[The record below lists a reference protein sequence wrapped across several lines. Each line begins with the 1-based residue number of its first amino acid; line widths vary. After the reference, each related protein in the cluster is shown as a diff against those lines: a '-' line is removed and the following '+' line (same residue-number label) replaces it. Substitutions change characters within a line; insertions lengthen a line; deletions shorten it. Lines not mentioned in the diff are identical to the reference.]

1 MRLIDAD
8 ALKEAVKNY
17 ANEPVKLKD
26 RRWDTRCRAIIAD
39 MQGMIDFSP
48 TVSGWI
54 SVKDRVPEKHLI
66 NDHEADVL
74 LYIPKRDE
82 CRQHGIYLGFLR
94 ETPMPP
100 DDGSGNFW
108 GRPCPGSDWTVW
120 GRSHFEEPIVTHWM
134 PLPEPPKE

>member
-8 ALKEAVKNY
+8 ALEAS
-17 ANEPVKLKD
+17 LG
-26 RRWDTRCRAIIAD
+26 IAD
-39 MQGMIDFSP
+39 EDIIFREMIQDAP
-48 TVSGWI
+48 TVGDWI
-54 SVKDRVPEKHLI
+54 SVKDRLPEKHLI

-74 LYIPKRDE
+74 LYIPKRDG

-108 GRPCPGSDWTVW
+108 GRPCPGSDWTAW
-120 GRSHFEEPIVTHWM
+120 GWSHFEEPIVTHWM
-134 PLPEPPKE
+134 PMPDPPKEEDHEAN